1 MTPVGLEEDGVNLGK
16 VDGFGAIS
24 DGFDHGADAEIFDG
38 TEGAFS
44 ATCDE
49 VGRGFCEGCVWKLLR
64 TSLISGRVSK
74 LTPGDFGR
82 ISTL

>member
-24 DGFDHGADAEIFDG
+24 DGFDH
-38 TEGAFS
+38 
-44 ATCDE
+44 
-49 VGRGFCEGCVWKLLR
+49 VLR